1 MENNENFN
9 NNKEVNFDDLTPQT
23 VNMPKADTP
32 RFENDNQKGLKYF
45 CIALAAVVV
54 LSCFTAGGY
63 FLGLNKSNNKM
74 LYSATELELV
84 NKPTDSNSLTP
95 AGVYKEY
102 AKTIVGILVYNSN
115 GDAGQAS
122 GVVYSKDGYIVTNDH
137 IYSSIP
143 AAKFKVYTEDGNEYN
158 AVYVAGDTR
167 SDLAII
173 KITDSVSL
181 TPAIFGDSEQVITGE
196 SVCAI
201 GKPNGYNLKST
212 LTSGTV
218 SVTKVRQSIT
228 SSYSTN
234 FIQTD
239 TPINPGNSGGGL
251 FNMYGQIIGI
261 TSSKIT
267 GAAYEGLGFAIP
279 SRSVKRIVE
288 SLIEHGNVKDRARL
302 GVSYRFYNSAEA
314 EIMNLK
320 ASGLQIVEVNIES
333 DLNGKISAGDII
345 TKVNDKIIDDDAVI
359 LDIIEESRPGD
370 SLSFTVVTSDGSTKD
385 VSAVLLADEGSSSY
399 SNELKPESNN
409 SNNNGIFDFP
419 EGY

>member
-1 MENNENFN
+1 MSNNENFN
-9 NNKEVNFDDLTPQT
+9 ENTEFNVDDLTPQT
-23 VNMPKADTP
+23 VGMPKPNEVNVAKD
-32 RFENDNQKGLKYF
+32 DQKGLKYF
-45 CIALAAVVV
+45 CLTLAAIII

-63 FLGLNKSNNKM
+63 FFGINSSNDNT

-84 NKPTDSNSLTP
+84 NKPTDTNTLTP
-95 AGVYKEY
+95 AGVYKEK
-102 AKTIVGILVYNSN
+102 AKTIVGILIYNSN
-115 GDAGQAS
+115 GEVGQAS
-122 GVVYSKDGYIVTNDH
+122 GVVYTKDGYIVTNDH
-137 IYSSIP
+137 IYSSIS
-143 AAKFKVYTEDGNEYN
+143 AAKFKVYTEDGNEYD

-212 LTSGTV
+212 ITCGTV
-218 SVTKVRQSIT
+218 SVPKVRQSIT

-261 TSSKIT
+261 TSSKIAGT
-267 GAAYEGLGFAIP
+267 AYEGLGFAIP

-320 ASGLQIVEVNIES
+320 ASGLQIAEVNIES
-333 DLNGKISAGDII
+333 DLNGKISVGDII
-345 TKVNDKIIDDDAVI
+345 TEVNDKIINDDAVI

-370 SLSFTVVTSDGSTKD
+370 TLRFKVVSSDGSSKD
-385 VSAVLLADEGSSSY
+385 VSAILLADEGSSSY
-399 SNELKPESNN
+399 VNELKSESNKQ
-409 SNNNGIFDFP
+409 NNNGVFDFP

>member
-1 MENNENFN
+1 MENNKNEEFN
-9 NNKEVNFDDLTPQT
+9 IDNLTPQT
-23 VNMPKADTP
+23 INMPETSNSYFDS
-32 RFENDNQKGLKYF
+32 DNQKGLKYF
-45 CIALAAVVV
+45 CIALTAVVI

-63 FLGLNKSNNKM
+63 FLGVNKSNNET

-84 NKPTDSNSLTP
+84 NKPTDSSSLTP

-115 GDAGQAS
+115 GDVGQAS

-137 IYSSIP
+137 IYSSVP

-288 SLIEHGNVKDRARL
+288 SLIENGNVKDRARL

-314 EIMNLK
+314 EIMKLK

-333 DLNGKISAGDII
+333 DLNGKIAAGDII

-370 SLSFTVVTSDGSTKD
+370 SLSFTVVTADGSSKV

-399 SNELKPESNN
+399 SSELKAESNN
-409 SNNNGIFDFP
+409 SNKIKTI
-419 EGY
+419 

>member
-1 MENNENFN
+1 MENNEKFN
-9 NNKEVNFDDLTPQT
+9 NNEGFNVDNLTPQA
-23 VNMPKADTP
+23 VSMPQSNRSSAEKY
-32 RFENDNQKGLKYF
+32 NQNGLRCF
-45 CIALAAVVV
+45 CIILSAVIV

-63 FLGLNKSNNKM
+63 FLGLNKSNNKL
-74 LYSATELELV
+74 LYTATELELA
-84 NKPTDSNSLTP
+84 NKPIDSNSLTP
-95 AGVYKEY
+95 AGVYKDY

-115 GDAGQAS
+115 GDVGQAS

-137 IYSSIP
+137 IYSSVP
-143 AAKFKVYTEDGNEYN
+143 AAKFKVYTEDGIEYD
-158 AVYVAGDTR
+158 AVFVAGDTR

-173 KITDSVSL
+173 KIIDSVSL

-201 GKPNGYNLKST
+201 GRPNGYNLQST
-212 LTSGTV
+212 LTCGTV
-218 SVTKVRQSIT
+218 SVPKVRQSIT

-251 FNMYGQIIGI
+251 FNMYGQIVGI
-261 TSSKIT
+261 TSSKIAGT
-267 GAAYEGLGFAIP
+267 VYEGLGFAIP

-302 GVSYRFYNSAEA
+302 GVSYRFYNTAEA

-320 ASGLQIVEVNIES
+320 ASGLQIAEVNIES
-333 DLNGKISAGDII
+333 DLNGKISVGDII
-345 TKVNDKIIDDDAVI
+345 TEVNDKIINDDAVI

-370 SLSFTVVTSDGSTKD
+370 TLKFTVVNIDGSSKE
-385 VSAVLLADEGSSSY
+385 VSAILLADEGSSSY
-399 SNELKPESNN
+399 VSELKQVPNN
-409 SNNNGIFDFP
+409 QNNNGVFDFP

>member
-1 MENNENFN
+1 M
-9 NNKEVNFDDLTPQT
+9 
-23 VNMPKADTP
+23 
-32 RFENDNQKGLKYF
+32 
-45 CIALAAVVV
+45 
-54 LSCFTAGGY
+54 
-63 FLGLNKSNNKM
+63 
-74 LYSATELELV
+74 ELV
-84 NKPTDSNSLTP
+84 NKPTDSNTLTA
-95 AGVYKEY
+95 AGVYSEY
-102 AKTIVGILVYNSN
+102 AKTIVGILVYNAN
-115 GDAGQAS
+115 GDVGQAS

-137 IYSSIP
+137 IYSSIA

-173 KITDSVSL
+173 KITESVSL
-181 TPAIFGDSEQVITGE
+181 TPAVFGDSEQVITGE
-196 SVCAI
+196 MVCAI
-201 GKPNGYNLKST
+201 GRPNGYNLQST
-212 LTSGTV
+212 LTLGTV
-218 SVTKVRQSIT
+218 SVPKVRQSIT

-261 TSSKIT
+261 TSSKIAGT
-267 GAAYEGLGFAIP
+267 AYEGLGFAIP
-279 SRSVKRIVE
+279 SRNVKRIVE

-320 ASGLQIVEVNIES
+320 ASGLQIAEVNIES
-333 DLNGKISAGDII
+333 DLNGKISVGDII
-345 TKVNDKIIDDDAVI
+345 TEVNDKIINDDAVI

-370 SLSFTVVTSDGSTKD
+370 TLRFKVVSPDGSNKD
-385 VSAVLLADEGSSSY
+385 VSAILLADEGSSSY
-399 SNELKPESNN
+399 VNELKSESNKQ
-409 SNNNGIFDFP
+409 NNNGIFDFP

>member
-1 MENNENFN
+1 MEHNEKFN
-9 NNKEVNFDDLTPQT
+9 VNEEFNVDDLTPQT
-23 VNMPKADTP
+23 VNMPKTNNSDVN
-32 RFENDNQKGLKYF
+32 NDNQKGLRCF
-45 CIALAAVVV
+45 CIILAATIV

-63 FLGLNKSNNKM
+63 FLGVNKTNNDS

-84 NKPTDSNSLTP
+84 NKPTDSNALTA

-115 GDAGQAS
+115 GDVGQAS
-122 GVVYSKDGYIVTNDH
+122 GVVYSQDGYIVTNDH
-137 IYSSIP
+137 IYSSIS

-196 SVCAI
+196 TVCAI
-201 GKPNGYNLKST
+201 GRPNGYNLKST
-212 LTSGTV
+212 LTCGTV
-218 SVTKVRQSIT
+218 SVPKVRQSIT

-261 TSSKIT
+261 TSSKIAGT
-267 GAAYEGLGFAIP
+267 AYEGLGFAIP

-302 GVSYRFYNSAEA
+302 GVSYRFYNNAEA
-314 EIMNLK
+314 EILNLK
-320 ASGLQIVEVNIES
+320 ASGLQIAEVNIES
-333 DLNGKISAGDII
+333 DLNGKVSVGDII
-345 TKVNDKIIDDDAVI
+345 TKVNDKVINDDAVI

-370 SLSFTVVTSDGSTKD
+370 SLSFTVVGKSGSSKV
-385 VSAVLLADEGSSSY
+385 VSAILLADEGSSSY
-399 SNELKPESNN
+399 TNELKSESNN
-409 SNNNGIFDFP
+409 QNNNGVFDFP